1 MRCEHNSPRSSA
13 SAPASSAMPASGCGR
28 IRDQGIALVL
38 TLLLLFLLSV
48 IGLAAVLSTSSDM
61 LINGYYSNY
70 RGAFYAADSGLTL
83 ARQALVTAFD
93 DTGNFPSGT
102 SFSTPPQGAA
112 VQTWGSNVATVIANL
127 YGHGYSVNRAGP
139 AQTSWQGSF
148 TILPMT
154 ITSSQSSGT
163 PKTDSLGNPYY
174 QYTYTYTLTSVGSA
188 LGSETT
194 KVVEQGSVMVNI
206 YAGAG
211 TTSYPTSFAAFGA
224 YIGKFDP
231 CSAPLVQGYLTGPM
245 YAQGE
250 FNFGSGNPGYTFTD
264 PVSNT
269 NSTFSYYTTD
279 RYGRQ
284 SCTRSG
290 TVPYTGVNTTFN
302 GGYNLGVSSI
312 PVPSNDFSQRW
323 AVLDG
328 KGCGENNGN
337 VCGDPTTPAPTQ
349 PTPTEMNALL
359 KDITGTA
366 YPSGGATSG
375 VFLPYSCS
383 GGTCSLNSN
392 AGGIYVEGNASVV
405 LSTSGTS
412 GQVFTVA
419 QTGSGSTGSPVV
431 TQVGSTSCNTTTS
444 HGSTS
449 TTCTASYQRQ
459 TTTTTPTTY
468 TTVTVDPTANTTT
481 VQAYTSNGISTVT
494 ATGSSSCTVSGSGG
508 CSPSAPSSFSGGT
521 TSNSTS
527 NSATTN
533 LPLTGV
539 PQDLVTTTPQDATML
554 YVNGDITSLS
564 GPGSGAAIQNNSM
577 VTVVGNGDITQTG
590 NIVYA
595 TRPVTTVANQIVSG
609 SSPPCCNGDPVDTLI
624 PQYQNMNQVLG
635 IFTATGN
642 FILSP
647 SHSGANIETD
657 ASIAMISQAGVSDSS
672 IGHMATG
679 NSVGTWTNLGG
690 RIENRAHSV
699 SINTSNVYFD
709 RRFTARQGFAPP
721 WFPSTTVSQ
730 DEIYSGSAA
739 LPQAQPPSRTLWQIQ
754 TAGM

>member
-1 MRCEHNSPRSSA
+1 MKCEHHSPCSSA
-13 SAPASSAMPASGCGR
+13 TKPAPGSLPASGCGR
-28 IRDQGIALVL
+28 VHDQGIALVF

-70 RGAFYAADSGLTL
+70 RGSFYAADSGLTL
-83 ARQALVTAFD
+83 ARQALIASFD
-93 DTGNFPSGT
+93 DPSNFPSGT
-102 SFSTPPQGAA
+102 SFASPPQGTA
-112 VQTWGSNVATVIANL
+112 VQTWGSNISTAISNL
-127 YGHGYSVNRAGP
+127 YGSGYALNGAGE
-139 AQTSWQGSF
+139 AQSSWKGSF
-148 TILPMT
+148 RILPIT

-194 KVVEQGSVMVNI
+194 RVVEQGSVMVNI

-245 YAQGE
+245 YAEGE
-250 FNFGSGNPGYTFTD
+250 FNFGSGSPGYTFTD

-269 NSTFSYYTTD
+269 NSTFSYFTTN
-279 RYGRQ
+279 RYGGQ
-284 SCTRSG
+284 TCTRSS

-328 KGCGENNGN
+328 KGCGENNGS
-337 VCGDPTTPAPTQ
+337 VCGDPTTPAPLQ
-349 PTPTEMNALL
+349 PTNAQMNALL
-359 KDITGTA
+359 KDITGAA

-375 VFLPYSCS
+375 VFLPYTCS
-383 GGTCSLNSN
+383 SGTCSLNSD
-392 AGGIYVEGNASVV
+392 AGGIYVEGSASVV
-405 LSTSGTS
+405 LSTSGST
-412 GQVFTVA
+412 GQVFSIT
-419 QTGSGSTGSPVV
+419 QGGSSS
-431 TQVGSTSCNTTTS
+431 TTTS
-444 HGSTS
+444 TVS
-449 TTCTASYQRQ
+449 CTYGGHNYSNCTQ
-459 TTTTTPTTY
+459 TTTATPTTY
-468 TTVTVDPTANTTT
+468 TTVTVDPTTNTTT
-481 VQAYTSNGISTVT
+481 VQSYVST
-494 ATGSSSCTVSGSGG
+494 ATSSTTTYSYHTVSSSS
-508 CSPSAPSSFSGGT
+508 
-521 TSNSTS
+521 STS
-527 NSATTN
+527 NTTTTN
-533 LPLTGV
+533 LSLTGV
-539 PQDLVTTTPQDATML
+539 PQDWVTGTPEAATML

-564 GPGSGAAIQNNSM
+564 GPSSGAAIQNNSM

-590 NIVYA
+590 DILYA
-595 TRPVTTVANQIVSG
+595 TKPVTTTANQIIDST
-609 SSPPCCNGDPVDTLI
+609 CCSGDPVDTLI
-624 PQYQNMNQVLG
+624 PQYQDMNQVLG

-647 SHSGANIETD
+647 SRSGADIETD
-657 ASIAMISQAGVSDSS
+657 ASVAMISQGGVTDSS

-679 NSVGTWTNLGG
+679 NSVGTWTNIGG

-699 SINTSNVYFD
+699 SMRTSNVYFD
-709 RRFTARQGFAPP
+709 RRFTAREGFAPP

-730 DEIYSGSAA
+730 REIYSGSAA

-754 TAGM
+754 TAGQ